1 MRGKKIDVLSKTCV
15 GSCRLGCEG
24 RGWWPRGSSA
34 APQRSQEGT
43 FCWLRVRDP
52 SRGAALL
59 RGIRPGCPQAGH
71 VVLCASRCCLAVGSI
86 PAALHVS
93 TQRCC
98 EVRQRLSF
106 CSFSVEG
113 MKRKHREVQTFPR
126 WVLDAGPSRRGCAAQ
141 QALSSHQ
148 CEEDSRCCW
157 LCLVPPQL
165 IRTCRASCLRL
176 PSPSC
181 LTADELYGGV

>member
-1 MRGKKIDVLSKTCV
+1 MEQLCFG
-15 GSCRLGCEG
+15 GFALGARRQGTLC
-24 RGWWPRGSSA
+24 SA
-34 APQRSQEGT
+34 P
-43 FCWLRVRDP
+43 
-52 SRGAALL
+52 RGAALQSVPSLLLSTCRL
-59 RGIRPGCPQAGH
+59 R
-71 VVLCASRCCLAVGSI
+71 
-86 PAALHVS
+86 
-93 TQRCC
+93 QRCC

-113 MKRKHREVQTFPR
+113 LKRKHREVQTFPR